1 MGFFKRGD
9 GMEKRGRTFTF
20 DQQEMIDFF
29 TGIENFGNT
38 PANEATFY
46 TCLRVLA
53 DAISSLGL
61 DLFQETDKGMFNKNA
76 HYLNYFLKVRPN
88 VHLSPSVFWT
98 VVVYQMYYHGQSV
111 VYIDIDKITGQI
123 KGLYP
128 LDMKSVQILADDKG
142 IFGSENSIYY
152 VYSVGG
158 QQLYLKET
166 QCLNFMSMTT
176 DGITGIAIKDQLR
189 TVVENSQHGQNFVN
203 KQFKNGLTASAV
215 LQYTGDISRDNE
227 RAMKE
232 RFERMANTPENIGK
246 LVTMPLGF
254 SLQPIKSTMVDSQF
268 LELNELSIQMIAN
281 AFGVKGYHLGK
292 TSTFTNVEQQQEDFY
307 RNTLAPILTKFEQEL
322 TFKCLTEK
330 EVKSGFKIKFNTSE
344 LLRSDPKTRAEVAKL
359 YKEAGIISAAEAR
372 KDEGRPVYEADEN
385 SSPAER
391 LTVNG
396 ATIFIDQIGMQWE
409 KQQEQEEP
417 TDNKE
422 GTPTEQVDDTQD
434 NLEGGENIDSGK
446 AEGDTED

>member
-1 MGFFKRGD
+1 
-9 GMEKRGRTFTF
+9 
-20 DQQEMIDFF
+20 
-29 TGIENFGNT
+29 
-38 PANEATFY
+38 
-46 TCLRVLA
+46 
-53 DAISSLGL
+53 
-61 DLFQETDKGMFNKNA
+61 
-76 HYLNYFLKVRPN
+76 
-88 VHLSPSVFWT
+88 
-98 VVVYQMYYHGQSV
+98 
-111 VYIDIDKITGQI
+111 
-123 KGLYP
+123 
-128 LDMKSVQILADDKG
+128 DKG

-215 LQYTGDISRDNE
+215 LQYTGDINHDNE
-227 RAMKE
+227 RQMKE
-232 RFERMANTPENIGK
+232 RFERMANSPENIGK

-254 SLQPIKSTMVDSQF
+254 SLQPIKATMVDSQF

-307 RNTLAPILTKFEQEL
+307 RNTLAPILTKYEQEL

-330 EVKSGFKIKFNTSE
+330 EVKSGYKIKFNTSE

-396 ATIFIDQIGMQWE
+396 ATIFVDQIGIQWE
-409 KQQEQEEP
+409 QKAKEQES

-422 GTPTEQVDDTQD
+422 EKPAEQADETQD